1 MAGAHEEKEPA
12 AAGGRSRPG
21 EVRKSAVVHATARR
35 YVDVQEPA
43 LPQALRDYR
52 RAERRVSGLG
62 HRPSPPVSL
71 SRSSQSRRARDGYR
85 STRQPAFPSKR
96 ARKSCLAS
104 HNFFTPHFSRTISP
118 GLSCT
123 ANFPPECTFCI
134 QWKSRESGHFSQAAE
149 PARDVAARQPFGTAG
164 APTFE

>member
-35 YVDVQEPA
+35 YVDVQERA

-52 RAERRVSGLG
+52 RAERRVSGVG
-62 HRPSPPVSL
+62 RRPSPPIRL
-71 SRSSQSRRARDGYR
+71 SCSSQSRCARHGYR
-85 STRQPAFPSKR
+85 STRRPAFPSKR

-104 HNFFTPHFSRTISP
+104 QNFFTPHFYAR
-118 GLSCT
+118 
-123 ANFPPECTFCI
+123 FPPVYPVQRIFRQNVHFASSGNQGNPAI
-134 QWKSRESGHFSQAAE
+134 SRKPLNLPEMLP
-149 PARDVAARQPFGTAG
+149 PANHLERRG
-164 APTFE
+164 